1 MAKTNLKKDFK
12 PIYVIAGKDTAIVN
26 MQCDKLL
33 DILLSHQ
40 DKSLALFD
48 ADPEKVTISQIFDE
62 LRTLP
67 FLTDKRVVLLK
78 NADDFITT
86 DNRSYFENYFKNPC
100 KSSVL
105 VMTVTSWRS
114 NTKLAKQLISVGELI
129 NAEPPKPWELP
140 AEMIKYAKQTHGKI
154 ISSQSAQLLVEL
166 LGDNLPVLQN
176 EVDKLALLVG
186 ENNSITSENIESLTG
201 RNRVFNVF
209 GVFDAALTGQTD
221 NAISRLRNMF
231 ASDKSAEFTAVG
243 AFEYQLNKM
252 FKAKTMLQD
261 HQNPAQIATK
271 LRVFGRKEDFFKIV
285 GKLSQKQIGDM
296 IQKLAIT
303 DFEIK
308 RGQTTAQAAIE
319 RLVLK
324 LSFTQAK
331 ASASR

>member
-1 MAKTNLKKDFK
+1 MAETNSKQDFK
-12 PIYVIAGKDTAIVN
+12 PIYVIAGKDAATVD
-26 MQCDKLL
+26 MQCDKL
-33 DILLSHQ
+33 INSLLSHQ
-40 DKSLALFD
+40 DRSMALFN
-48 ADPEKVTISQIFDE
+48 ADPDTVTISQIFDE

-78 NADDFITT
+78 NADDFITA

-105 VMTVTSWRS
+105 VMTVSSWRS
-114 NTKLAKQLISVGELI
+114 NTKLAKQLTDVGELI
-129 NAEPPKPWELP
+129 NAEPPKPWQLP
-140 AEMIKYAKQTHGKI
+140 AEIVKYAKQTHKKN
-154 ISSQSAQLLVEL
+154 ISTQSAQLLLEL
-166 LGDNLPVLQN
+166 LGENLPILQN
-176 EVDKLALLVG
+176 EIDKLALLVG

-209 GVFDAALTGQTD
+209 GVIDSALTGQTD
-221 NAISRLRNMF
+221 KAISRLRNMF

-252 FKAKTMLQD
+252 FKAKAMLND
-261 HQNPAQIATK
+261 HQNPIQIATK
-271 LRVFGRKEDFFKIV
+271 LGIFGNKENFFRIV

-296 IQKLAIT
+296 IQKLAET

-308 RGQTTAQAAIE
+308 TGQTTAKVAIE
-319 RLVLK
+319 KLVLK

-331 ASASR
+331 TSSER

>member
-1 MAKTNLKKDFK
+1 MAKTNSKKDFK
-12 PIYVIAGKDTAIVN
+12 PIYVIAGKDAAIVN

-33 DILLSHQ
+33 DSLLSDQ
-40 DKSLALFD
+40 DRSLALFD
-48 ADPEKVTISQIFDE
+48 ADPVKVTISQIFDE

-78 NADDFITT
+78 NADDFITA
-86 DNRSYFENYFKNPC
+86 DNRLFFENYFKSPC
-100 KSSVL
+100 KTSVL
-105 VMTVTSWRS
+105 VMTASSWRS
-114 NTKLAKQLISVGELI
+114 NTKLAKQLTDVGELI
-129 NAEPPKPWELP
+129 NAEPPKPWQLP
-140 AEMIKYAKQTHGKI
+140 AEMIKYAKQTHKKTL
-154 ISSQSAQLLVEL
+154 SAQSAQLLVEL
-166 LGDNLPVLQN
+166 LGDSLAVLQN

-186 ENNSITSENIESLTG
+186 ENSSITSESIESLTG

-221 NAISRLRNMF
+221 KAISRLRNMF

-252 FKAKTMLQD
+252 FKAKAMLQD
-261 HQNPAQIATK
+261 HQSPAQVATK

-296 IQKLAIT
+296 IQKLAET

-308 RGQTTAQAAIE
+308 TGVTTAQVSIE

-331 ASASR
+331 VSA